1 MRPIT
6 VDHEIVDLKKFLD
19 LGLGV
24 VKKKW
29 ASK

>member
-6 VDHEIVDLKKFLD
+6 VDHDTVDFLKFLD
-19 LGLGV
+19 LGLGS